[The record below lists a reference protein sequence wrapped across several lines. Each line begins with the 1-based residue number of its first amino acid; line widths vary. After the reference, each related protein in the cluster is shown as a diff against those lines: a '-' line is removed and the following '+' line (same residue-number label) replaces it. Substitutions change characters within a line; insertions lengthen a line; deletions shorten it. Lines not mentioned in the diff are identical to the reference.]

1 MYESKCKSKSLLG
14 HSVPGWPAA
23 LVGGASFSL
32 GTSSELE
39 TKMPGN
45 NLVSL
50 GMKKIFQL
58 DAPIVQMETKKSHSQ
73 GETFGGSWTHG
84 LTGWAV
90 IKSS

>member
-1 MYESKCKSKSLLG
+1 MYESKCKSKPLLG
-14 HSVPGWPAA
+14 VQCSRLACCAGRRGQFLPGHFLRAGDKNA
-23 LVGGASFSL
+23 R
-32 GTSSELE
+32 
-39 TKMPGN
+39 N

-58 DAPIVQMETKKSHSQ
+58 DAPTVQMETKKSHPQ
-73 GETFGGSWTHG
+73 AGTFGGSWTHG